1 MVLIIPIP
9 PKDGLIREDF
19 KEIQGRDQL
28 KNRYYQFIGLYSDQ
42 CELPTSEKDFFTG
55 VTCDLFAI
63 MNCLI
68 VPLQVASYRK

>member
-1 MVLIIPIP
+1 MVLLIPIP

-42 CELPTSEKDFFTG
+42 CDIIG
-55 VTCDLFAI
+55 QA
-63 MNCLI
+63 
-68 VPLQVASYRK
+68 